1 MRIREH
7 GTKRI
12 VGDNMVRQFL
22 VLTLSMYCFIAT
34 AQTHMR
40 IHHNGGGYSDVPI
53 EQIDSITFV
62 DGEGEQSENV
72 ELVGSWLWGDSEAGY
87 YELLTFKDDNTYTGY
102 DNYFAY
108 GFDTM
113 TYGWYFRQG
122 NLLTLQSNG
131 FGYNRKYTWFMIG
144 LTENA
149 LDVMTKMGQFTY
161 YKLQRET
168 ITLHLGECLEC
179 EDGNSFVFA
188 DGVVV
193 RITGNELVGL
203 SKGTTCVQKK
213 IGNTNILSY
222 KVVVE

>member
-22 VLTLSMYCFIAT
+22 V
-34 AQTHMR
+34 
-40 IHHNGGGYSDVPI
+40 
-53 EQIDSITFV
+53 
-62 DGEGEQSENV
+62 
-72 ELVGSWLWGDSEAGY
+72 
-87 YELLTFKDDNTYTGY
+87 
-102 DNYFAY
+102 
-108 GFDTM
+108 
-113 TYGWYFRQG
+113 
-122 NLLTLQSNG
+122 LTLQSNG